1 MREWLYPALAF
12 LTVAGIT
19 GLAIWLGIRA
29 GHKQIEAEH
38 E

>member
-1 MREWLYPALAF
+1 MKWLYPLLAF

-19 GLAIWLGIRA
+19 SFAIWLAMRA
-29 GHKQIEAEH
+29 ARKQIEAEH

>member
-1 MREWLYPALAF
+1 MKWLYPILAF

-19 GLAIWLGIRA
+19 GFAIWLGIRA
-29 GHKQIEAEH
+29 GDKQIEAEH

>member
-1 MREWLYPALAF
+1 MSWLYPVLAF

-19 GLAIWLGIRA
+19 GLAIWLGMRA
-29 GHKQIEAEH
+29 ARKQIEAE